1 MSGYPHKAVHSLG
14 MLGAAML
21 LVLIVGAA
29 QPIQGQTYTV
39 LHDFGSSS
47 DDGAYSVAGLV
58 RDQAGN
64 LYGTTENGGAPGYGT
79 VFKIDTSGNE
89 TVLHSFDYSD
99 GANPYGG
106 LALDSAGNL
115 YGTTAFGGASGDGIV
130 FKIDPTGNETVLYSF
145 HGPDGEFPYA
155 SVVRDAAGNLY
166 GTTLVGGYW
175 GQGTVFK
182 IDTSGIETVLDS
194 FDGSIQGGYPFA
206 GVILDPAGNLYGTTY
221 FGGLEGYGTVFKIDT
236 AGNETLIHSFDYS
249 DGANPYGGLA
259 MDSAGN
265 LYGTTYVGGES
276 GTGTVFKIDTSET
289 ETVLDNLEGYT
300 YGGVAVDAAGNLYG
314 TTYYGGDSN
323 NGAVFKID
331 SSGNVT
337 TIHSFD
343 SSDGANPQSGVI
355 LDSAGN
361 LYGTTYDGGSSG
373 YGTAYEIVEV
383 IPFSAFTAKVE
394 ITSGFNLKGDFTLGP
409 GGPAVNPI
417 AQGLTLTIGTYSV
430 TIPPGS
436 FQQAPQGGFSF
447 DDTINGANLRMLLTQ
462 TGANAYEIQV
472 HAQGVDLGTPS
483 NPVTMTLTAGQNSGT
498 TEVDAH

>member
-155 SVVRDAAGNLY
+155 GVVRDAAGNLY

-206 GVILDPAGNLYGTTY
+206 GVILDPAGNLLRRGSAWGRSKET
-221 FGGLEGYGTVFKIDT
+221 FT
-236 AGNETLIHSFDYS
+236 ARPS
-249 DGANPYGGLA
+249 P
-259 MDSAGN
+259 
-265 LYGTTYVGGES
+265 
-276 GTGTVFKIDTSET
+276 
-289 ETVLDNLEGYT
+289 ETV
-300 YGGVAVDAAGNLYG
+300 
-314 TTYYGGDSN
+314 
-323 NGAVFKID
+323 
-331 SSGNVT
+331 
-337 TIHSFD
+337 
-343 SSDGANPQSGVI
+343 
-355 LDSAGN
+355 
-361 LYGTTYDGGSSG
+361 GS
-373 YGTAYEIVEV
+373 
-383 IPFSAFTAKVE
+383 
-394 ITSGFNLKGDFTLGP
+394 
-409 GGPAVNPI
+409 
-417 AQGLTLTIGTYSV
+417 
-430 TIPPGS
+430 PPPLS
-436 FQQAPQGGFSF
+436 
-447 DDTINGANLRMLLTQ
+447 
-462 TGANAYEIQV
+462 
-472 HAQGVDLGTPS
+472 
-483 NPVTMTLTAGQNSGT
+483 
-498 TEVDAH
+498 